1 MIRHKY
7 HADLQHMAC
16 QVLNNFAGSA
26 AKAKHLQ
33 KKVLAFAS
41 GMHERLGAASYVSL
55 LNDLTLGLIA
65 DQIMGEV
72 HNHSNLKPVDVDA
85 GNRKLQIMAS
95 TTRVLAE
102 NADYSKEIAAAGG
115 ITSIISAMN
124 NHKGHPYVQHSASLV
139 LRNLADNAENQIK
152 IREAAGS
159 VSSDTCPCPGQR
171 VQVEGLSKAPHYN
184 GLFARVEVRLEGGRY
199 RVAMEQ
205 GGKVLSLKADNLVV
219 VPVDLVPVGK
229 DEPSEPRR

>member
-7 HADLQHMAC
+7 HAELQHMAC
-16 QVLNNFAGSA
+16 QVLNNFAGPA
-26 AKAKHLQ
+26 AKAMHLQ

-65 DQIMGEV
+65 DQIMEEV
-72 HNHSNLKPVDVDA
+72 HNHPKLVDVDA

-152 IREAAGS
+152 IREA
-159 VSSDTCPCPGQR
+159 
-171 VQVEGLSKAPHYN
+171 
-184 GLFARVEVRLEGGRY
+184 GGI
-199 RVAMEQ
+199 E
-205 GGKVLSLKADNLVV
+205 SIILVCCF
-219 VPVDLVPVGK
+219 
-229 DEPSEPRR
+229 S

>member
-26 AKAKHLQ
+26 AKAMHLQ

-124 NHKGHPYVQHSASLV
+124 NHKEDPYVQHSASMV

-152 IREAAGS
+152 IREA
-159 VSSDTCPCPGQR
+159 
-171 VQVEGLSKAPHYN
+171 
-184 GLFARVEVRLEGGRY
+184 GGI
-199 RVAMEQ
+199 E
-205 GGKVLSLKADNLVV
+205 SIILVCCF
-219 VPVDLVPVGK
+219 
-229 DEPSEPRR
+229 S